1 MAMER
6 LLLVGLRGDLPQARL
21 DLLRERLGLHAQ
33 GRLTDQED
41 ELFGYRYLRE
51 SPGARVVVRLSR
63 EGAGQWAVH
72 LASEGTRPDQEF
84 LDGWRAAVEDVAA
97 QLELVVDRVRQ
108 F

>member
-1 MAMER
+1 
-6 LLLVGLRGDLPQARL
+6 
-21 DLLRERLGLHAQ
+21 
-33 GRLTDQED
+33 
-41 ELFGYRYLRE
+41 
-51 SPGARVVVRLSR
+51 VVRLSR